1 MKYIIFV
8 FILLLIFLLYAHA
21 LPMTNVNETFETNS
35 NNKKDKAKSDAKSSD
50 VVKTGQPAKKPG
62 KKIADKPGNK
72 TADKPGNKTADKPGK
87 KTADK
92 LDYSKGLS
100 NLNIQYHDSPEKIAK
115 DEGINLETV
124 SIRVYD
130 PNEQKI
136 ITIKRPAIQN
146 SATYYEPGKYKY
158 GGAKYVPNY
167 TESVLLSASNHFFTG
182 KPTASPKFSFYDIN
196 AADSGVSKYT
206 PGQ

>member
-1 MKYIIFV
+1 
-8 FILLLIFLLYAHA
+8 
-21 LPMTNVNETFETNS
+21 MTTANETFESNS

-62 KKIADKPGNK
+62 NKTADKPGNK
-72 TADKPGNKTADKPGK
+72 TADKPGNKTADKPGNK
-87 KTADK
+87 TADKPGNKTADK

-206 PGQ
+206 PGT

>member
-21 LPMTNVNETFETNS
+21 LPMTTANETFESNS

-62 KKIADKPGNK
+62 NK
-72 TADKPGNKTADKPGK
+72 TADKPGNKTADKPGN

-206 PGQ
+206 PGP

>member
-21 LPMTNVNETFETNS
+21 LPMTTANETFETNS

-62 KKIADKPGNK
+62 NKTADKPGNK
-72 TADKPGNKTADKPGK
+72 TADKPGNKTADKPGN

-206 PGQ
+206 PGT

>member
-21 LPMTNVNETFETNS
+21 LPMTTANETFESNS

-62 KKIADKPGNK
+62 NK
-72 TADKPGNKTADKPGK
+72 TADKPGN

-206 PGQ
+206 PGT